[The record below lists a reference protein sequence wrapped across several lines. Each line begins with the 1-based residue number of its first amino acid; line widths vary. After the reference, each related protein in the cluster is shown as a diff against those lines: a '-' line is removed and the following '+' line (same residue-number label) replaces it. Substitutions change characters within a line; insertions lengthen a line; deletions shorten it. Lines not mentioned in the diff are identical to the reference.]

1 MAGQADG
8 LLDSNVLIALL
19 AEAHEHHAASIALLL
34 GDGGRRFAV
43 AAHSYAETYSTLTRR
58 GGPAPFGFAP
68 GEAWAALESVR
79 TVTDLVGLTAAQTF
93 DAVRRYAGD
102 GGVGPRLYDRLIGE
116 AAVAH
121 GLARIITWNVTHMRG
136 LFPGLTVVTPAELLG
151 APKARPG

>member
-1 MAGQADG
+1 VAARADG

-34 GDGGRRFAV
+34 GEGSPRFAV

-79 TVTDLVGLTAAQTF
+79 AVTDLVGLTAGQTF
-93 DAVRRYAGD
+93 DVVRRYAGD
-102 GGVGPRLYDRLIGE
+102 GGVGPRLYDRLTGE

-121 GLARIITWNVTHMRG
+121 GLPRIVTWNVTHMRG
-136 LFPGLTVVTPAELLG
+136 LFPRLNVATPAEMLG
-151 APKARPG
+151 ASDTRAR